1 MALDACRSEPSFQG
15 LGACCAESNSQGAMM
30 NLKNL
35 VRLFGVLD
43 IALIGWLVIS
53 AILSGKIPFY
63 TDLTESLAVA
73 KAFGGAFSTLLA
85 IVPYVLFVSLIFSG
99 VLLLRHNKM
108 GGYLALIQSP
118 FRCIWVIQP
127 SFFFIV
133 FVKGRGFIG
142 PNSA

>member
-1 MALDACRSEPSFQG
+1 
-15 LGACCAESNSQGAMM
+15 M